1 VTIRGTLAALALLAA
16 PLAAQQPVTGDSART
31 DSARTD
37 GLQPR
42 ALDATPWMVRP
53 DSARRA
59 AGAADTS
66 VVPQANQALGV
77 DAEIR
82 MALYELLGGEP
93 VPALSRLRW
102 LAESPVALG
111 GADATGALR
120 GREDL
125 LFLLSQAY
133 YKLGLGED
141 FRRTAEQL
149 LGPAPAGRYATVLRT
164 QLLLDAYRT
173 GDYARVLALSRS
185 LGEGETSPDVRALAS
200 LVAGLA
206 AYQSRDYAVARTSFA
221 AAQGTATPYAGFARY
236 MDALT
241 TLRTDTAQTGPA
253 LAALTA
259 VADAASG
266 ELADQVRLTAAQL
279 AYEAGRYDEARSL
292 ASRVDANGG
301 LAASALLTQAWAL
314 YKANQ
319 VDEAGRAFAEFATR
333 FPNLPAAEESMLMSA
348 QTLLQ
353 RGQTAEAARVFQMV
367 SDSASTAVA
376 ELQARSGTAMR
387 DAAQALVDARASGLL
402 FLREPAHGK
411 TIALDESA
419 GSDWSTLAASFADSA
434 VVALAT
440 TAEGDAGPDVVALD
454 DIAARLDSGS
464 VVPASVSRRLFYAE
478 TSPTTNAA
486 EYATVSQALY
496 RADVNVSLARF
507 RLADQMY
514 ANALRLRML
523 TGLQRTVT
531 SHQDSLDAMA
541 TALQSTQDSLT
552 RLTSALD
559 VAAERIRQMFE
570 AQASATLLLAQENAA
585 LVDSLRASLRGAVG
599 PQELSLLETES
610 STARAYQSMAAT
622 VAASMDSLIG
632 RQPAFALRDSLRV
645 KGALIASLLG
655 DTRNTIAATAQA
667 IADELARLQT
677 AEPENIRPLRDAVAA
692 AEGAMGA
699 AESRLVALVERELTA
714 RAGEMVATLR
724 RDGEAATFGT
734 ASAAFFEALDAG
746 GTPGAAGA
754 ATSSTTSAAP
764 AAVAQRGAAAT
775 PRTTD
780 APNGA
785 STSQR

>member
-1 VTIRGTLAALALLAA
+1 VTNRGTFAALALCAA
-16 PLAAQQPVTGDSART
+16 PLAAQQPAAG

-42 ALDATPWMVRP
+42 ALDTAPWMVRP
-53 DSARRA
+53 DSTRRA
-59 AGAADTS
+59 AAADTS

-82 MALYELLGGEP
+82 MALYELLGDEP
-93 VPALSRLRW
+93 VGALSRLRW
-102 LAESPVALG
+102 LAESPLALG
-111 GADATGALR
+111 GVDATGALR

-149 LGPAPAGRYATVLRT
+149 LAPAAAGRYATVLRT

-173 GDYARVLALSRS
+173 GDYARVLTLARS
-185 LGEGETSPDVRALAS
+185 LGTGETSADVRSLAS

-206 AYQSRDYAVARTSFA
+206 AYQNRDYDLARTSFA
-221 AAQGTATPYAGFARY
+221 AAQASASPYVGYARY

-241 TLRTDTAQTGPA
+241 TLRTDTAQTAPA

-259 VADAASG
+259 IADASSG
-266 ELADQVRLTAAQL
+266 ELADQVRLTAAEL
-279 AYEAGRYDEARSL
+279 AYEAGRYDEAQQL
-292 ASRVDANGG
+292 ASRIDRNGG
-301 LAASALLTQAWAL
+301 LAASAMLTQAWAL
-314 YKANQ
+314 YKANR
-319 VDEAGRAFAEFATR
+319 VDDAGRAFAELAAR
-333 FPNLPAAEESMLMSA
+333 YPNLPAREESMLMSA

-353 RGQTAEAARVFQMV
+353 RGQTADAARVFQMV
-367 SDSASTAVA
+367 ADSTSAAVA
-376 ELQARSGTAMR
+376 QLQARSGTAMR
-387 DAAQALVDARASGLL
+387 DAAQALVDARAAGLL

-411 TIALDESA
+411 TVALDEGA

-434 VVALAT
+434 LVARA
-440 TAEGDAGPDVVALD
+440 AQADGGASPQVVALD
-454 DIAARLDSGS
+454 DIAARLDSGA
-464 VVPASVSRRLFYAE
+464 VVPAAVSRRVFYAE

-486 EYATVSQALY
+486 EYATVSQALS

-507 RLADQMY
+507 RLADQLY

-523 TGLQRTVT
+523 TGLQRMVL
-531 SHQDSLDAMA
+531 SHQDSLNAMA
-541 TALQSTQDSLT
+541 AGLEATQDSLT

-570 AQASATLLLAQENAA
+570 AQTSATLLLAQENAA

-599 PQELSLLETES
+599 PQELQLLETEAA
-610 STARAYQSMAAT
+610 TARAYQSMAAT
-622 VAASMDSLIG
+622 VSASMDSLIG

-645 KGALIASLLG
+645 KGALVASLLG
-655 DTRNTIAATAQA
+655 DTRNTISATAQA

-677 AEPENIRPLRDAVAA
+677 AEPENIRPLRDALAA

-699 AESRLVALVERELTA
+699 AKARLVALVERELTA

-746 GTPGAAGA
+746 GAPGAGA
-754 ATSSTTSAAP
+754 ATSSSTSSLRSVP
-764 AAVAQRGAAAT
+764 AVAARGPDAT
-775 PRTTD
+775 SRTTD

>member
-1 VTIRGTLAALALLAA
+1 MTIRGTLAALALLAA
-16 PLAAQQPVTGDSART
+16 PLAAQQPVAGRDSVRT
-31 DSARTD
+31 DS
-37 GLQPR
+37 LQPR
-42 ALDATPWMVRP
+42 ALDTAPWMVRP

-59 AGAADTS
+59 AAADTG

-111 GADATGALR
+111 GADASGALR

-149 LGPAPAGRYATVLRT
+149 LAPAQANRYATVLRA

-173 GDYARVLALSRS
+173 GDYARVLTLARS
-185 LGEGETSPDVRALAS
+185 LGTGEASADVRALAS

-206 AYQSRDYAVARTSFA
+206 AYQNRDYDLARTSFA
-221 AAQGTATPYAGFARY
+221 AAQGTATPYAGYARY

-241 TLRTDTAQTGPA
+241 TLRTDTAQAAPA

-259 VADAASG
+259 IADGATG
-266 ELADQVRLTAAQL
+266 EFADQVRLTAAQL
-279 AYEAGRYDEARSL
+279 AYEAGRYDESQRL
-292 ASRVDANGG
+292 AAGVGAGSG
-301 LAASALLTQAWAL
+301 LAASALLTRAWAL
-314 YKANQ
+314 YKAGQ
-319 VDEAGRAFAEFATR
+319 VEEAGRAFADFAAR
-333 FPNLPAAEESMLMSA
+333 HPQLPAAEESMLMSA

-353 RGQTAEAARVFQMV
+353 RGQTAEAGRVFQMV
-367 SDSASTAVA
+367 ADSASTAVA
-376 ELQARSGTAMR
+376 LLQARSGVAMR
-387 DAAQALVDARASGLL
+387 EAAQALVDARAAGLL
-402 FLREPAHGK
+402 FLRDPGHGK
-411 TIALDESA
+411 TVALDESA
-419 GSDWSTLAASFADSA
+419 GADWTTVAASFADSA
-434 VVALAT
+434 LVSQAARAQRDAAPEVV
-440 TAEGDAGPDVVALD
+440 GLD
-454 DIAARLDSGS
+454 DIAARLDSGA
-464 VVPASVSRRLFYAE
+464 VVSAAVSRRLFFAE
-478 TSPTTNAA
+478 TSPTTNAT
-486 EYATVSQALY
+486 EYASVSQALY

-523 TGLQRTVT
+523 TGLQRMVGAQ
-531 SHQDSLDAMA
+531 QDSLDAMA
-541 TALQSTQDSLT
+541 AGLEATQDSLT

-570 AQASATLLLAQENAA
+570 AQTSATALLAQENAA
-585 LVDSLRASLRGAVG
+585 LVDSLRATLRGAVG
-599 PQELSLLETES
+599 PVDLQLLETEAA
-610 STARAYQSMAAT
+610 TARAYQSMATT

-632 RQPAFALRDSLRV
+632 RQPAFALRDSVRA
-645 KGALIASLLG
+645 KGALLATLLG
-655 DTRNTIAATAQA
+655 DTRTTLAATSQA

-746 GTPGAAGA
+746 TTGTT
-754 ATSSTTSAAP
+754 TSSVERDAAAP
-764 AAVAQRGAAAT
+764 AVAVRNAGAT

-785 STSQR
+785 SSSQR